1 MKGECVMN
9 RKFILLICSVAV
21 MSLVLSGCQKSSDTN
36 EIKNVKTV
44 ETMVLSPSKY
54 DVTLNYQGAIRASET
69 RNYFFRSSGK
79 VSKVYVKEGQH
90 VKEGDILASLDTT
103 QLNFSADSMQS
114 SLAISENSLEKTISS
129 YDTNIKNAED
139 NIETLKQSIAA
150 SQSNLDVLKS
160 TLEANEVLYE
170 AGAIAKMDIDNQR
183 AQYESSEANF
193 YSLISQ
199 FETAKNNLEKL
210 KKDKIND
217 IATAQENVNLSKNN
231 MEQAMQN
238 ITDATLTA
246 EADGYIGTIDISE
259 GDSVTANSTVI
270 TAQSNKSMVSIGVSA
285 DDYNKLSSVKQI
297 IINGSIIGEIDS
309 ISGSLDQATNTYTV
323 EIAFNSDTAVIGE
336 LVNVDIV
343 LDRDQGVFVPMESI
357 ININGVNYVY
367 KINEDNTV
375 SRVEV
380 KIKEINDGK
389 MLVSNLSNEKIV
401 TSGVKALNDN
411 DVVSEINQ
419 IGSLSQN
426 GGLYD

>member
-1 MKGECVMN
+1 MN

>member
-1 MKGECVMN
+1 MN
-9 RKFILLICSVAV
+9 KKIILLVCSLAV
-21 MSLVLSGCQKSSDTN
+21 MSLVLSGCQKNSDTN

-54 DVTLNYQGAIRASET
+54 DVTLNYQGAISASET
-69 RNYFFRSSGK
+69 RNYYFKSSGK
-79 VSKVYVKEGQH
+79 VSKVYVKEGQQ
-90 VKEGDILASLDTT
+90 VKKGDILASLDTT
-103 QLNFSADSMQS
+103 QLNFSADSVQS
-114 SLAISENSLEKTISS
+114 NLAISENSLEKTISN
-129 YDTNIKNAED
+129 YDTNIKNAEA
-139 NIETLKQSIAA
+139 NIETLKQSITAT
-150 SQSNLDVLKS
+150 QSNLDVLKS
-160 TLEANEVLYE
+160 TLEANEALYE
-170 AGAIAKMDIDNQR
+170 AGAIARMDIDTQR
-183 AQYESSEANF
+183 AQYESSKANF

-210 KKDKIND
+210 KKDQTND

-231 MEQAMQN
+231 MEQAMKN

-246 EADGYIGTIDISE
+246 EADGYIATIDISE
-259 GDSVTANSTVI
+259 GNSVTANSTAI
-270 TAQSNKSMVSIGVSA
+270 TAQSNSSMVSIGVSA

-297 IINGSIIGEIDS
+297 IINGSIIGEIDNMS
-309 ISGSLDQATNTYTV
+309 AYPEKDTNTYTV
-323 EIAFNSDTAVIGE
+323 EIAFYSDVAVIGE
-336 LVNVDIV
+336 LVNVDLI
-343 LDRDQGVFVPMESI
+343 LDSVDGVFVPMESI

-380 KIKEINDGK
+380 NIKQIKEGK
-389 MLVSNLSNEKIV
+389 MLVDNLSNEKIV
-401 TSGVKALNDN
+401 TSGLKALNDN